1 MFFIPQVLKG
11 SFNRYYILSDITP
24 AGWNIQRVN
33 LWSGAESFVR
43 QLNVPYGYWR
53 QLLYSQS
60 DIDLRH
66 VEKSEEEL
74 VADLLE
80 AGQLRAYEVSGPDE
94 IRRLK
99 SVAVTDKKTGTRYM
113 FLPGN
118 ASLVMHASHRRP
130 INSVRDAENFLSAV
144 ALSDQQ
150 IHTLVS
156 FLNEEQAP
164 TRLNPRQRLIHAL
177 VNGSIS
183 VGVAPSSSPA
193 KPKGAESEEV
203 AGAARPVSLGPHA
216 EAGYVPPAP
225 QATPTPAPVEQTNQ
239 PAQSL
244 EECEQRLAA
253 ARERLEAQ
261 GYQAKYSD
269 EELLKL
275 ADKGELDDRF
285 IVRFTESKYAGDNAF
300 LGRQDAD
307 GSVKFWSTTF
317 NQLENADTDP
327 QTICAVLG
335 IPNYDPAKSY
345 SLVVVDT
352 QAAGA
357 GQSVSIVPTHRKLGE
372 FAAKEV
378 KGLDPERVKEV
389 MAPEYNR
396 VYAQHI
402 GQFNARSLD
411 IKEDRDIHDYAKEAF
426 ITDKERQQF
435 ETRAN
440 IHQELGA
447 NECFRGDG
455 TTENLLG
462 DKQQCGVME
471 TFTYDK
477 NPQTLSSLENSHSAK
492 RIATKPLRKI
502 S

>member
-1 MFFIPQVLKG
+1 MFFLSQALKG
-11 SFNRYYILSDITP
+11 SFNNYYILTNTTP
-24 AGWNIQRVN
+24 AGWNIQPVN
-33 LWSGAESFVR
+33 LWSGAKSFVR
-43 QLNVPYGYWR
+43 QLDVPFGYWR
-53 QLLYSQS
+53 RLLHSHA

-66 VEKSEEEL
+66 AQQSEVEL
-74 VADLLE
+74 VAQLLE
-80 AGQLRAYEVSGPDE
+80 SGRLRAYQVPGPEDVS
-94 IRRLK
+94 RLA

-113 FLPGN
+113 FLPQN
-118 ASLVMHASHRRP
+118 ASLVMHASHRRA
-130 INSVRDAENFLSAV
+130 INSVREAETFLSTA
-144 ALSDQQ
+144 ALNDQQ

-164 TRLNPRQRLIHAL
+164 TRLNPHQRLVHAL
-177 VNGSIS
+177 VNGSIGI
-183 VGVAPSSSPA
+183 GVAPSSSPA

-203 AGAARPVSLGPHA
+203 ASTVRPVSLGPHA

-225 QATPTPAPVEQTNQ
+225 SAPAPAEQTNQ

-253 ARERLEAQ
+253 ARERLEVH

-285 IVRFTESKYAGDNAF
+285 IVRFTESKYAGDTAF

-357 GQSVSIVPTHRKLGE
+357 GQSLSIVPTHKKLGE
-372 FAAKEV
+372 FAINEV
-378 KGLDPERVKEV
+378 KRLDPERVKEV
-389 MAPEYNR
+389 MTPEYNK
-396 VYAQHI
+396 VYAEHI
-402 GQFNARSLD
+402 AMFNSANLNIKDDENIQKYANKIFALD
-411 IKEDRDIHDYAKEAF
+411 K
-426 ITDKERQQF
+426 DKRQF
-435 ETRAN
+435 ETRARL
-440 IHQELGA
+440 HQELGA
-447 NECFRGDG
+447 NEYFRGDG
-455 TTENLLG
+455 TTENLLPG
-462 DKQQCGVME
+462 KQQCGVME

-477 NPQTLSSLENSHSAK
+477 NPQTLSFLEKSNSAK
-492 RIATKPLRKI
+492 RIAAKPLRKI